1 MERCAHLRA
10 GGDTI
15 MADMKKN
22 GLTGPG
28 RNQAPGELS
37 SDRTGHDHL
46 DPRTVDDTAELG
58 ELDHALHGPRL
69 QGPRPG
75 ISRTWGRG
83 RGPARGSVSDRVV
96 VRACNRREPRDAH
109 RRARPA
115 ADIMGHSF
123 GGALTQ
129 ILLDRGFGAAGVAI
143 DSVPAEGIKV
153 VPPSQI
159 RASFPVLKNPANRHR
174 AVGFTPEQFHY
185 AFTNTLSEE
194 ESLAAY
200 ERYHVPAP
208 GSWVWGGVLANF
220 TPGHQDTYVDFK
232 NDDRAPLLFIAGG
245 EDNIMPPSV
254 NESNV
259 HHYRKS
265 QAVTDYKEFPGRSHF
280 TVGQQGWE
288 EVADYALDWA
298 REHAAL
304 APRRVD

>member
-1 MERCAHLRA
+1 VLIHGLWMTPRSWEHWVSHYTDRGYKVFAPAYPGLGVEVEALREDPSPIEA
-10 GGDTI
+10 
-15 MADMKKN
+15 
-22 GLTGPG
+22 
-28 RNQAPGELS
+28 LS
-37 SDRTGHDHL
+37 I
-46 DPRTVDDTAELG
+46 PATVESLQTLIG
-58 ELDHALHGPRL
+58 ELDSP
-69 QGPRPG
+69 P
-75 ISRTWGRG
+75 I
-83 RGPARGSVSDRVV
+83 
-96 VRACNRREPRDAH
+96 
-109 RRARPA
+109 
-115 ADIMGHSF
+115 IMGHSF

-129 ILLDRGFGAAGVAI
+129 ILLDHGFGAAGVAI

-174 AVGFTPEQFHY
+174 AVGFTPKQFHY
-185 AFTNTLSEE
+185 AFANTLSEE

-232 NDDRAPLLFIAGG
+232 NDARAPLLFIAGG

-265 QAVTDYKEFPGRSHF
+265 AAVTDYKEFEGRSHF
-280 TVGQQGWE
+280 TVGQPGWE

-298 REHAAL
+298 KEHAAM
-304 APRRVD
+304 AAGGPG